1 MYIPEPMSGCW
12 LWLGCVNKEGGYGLL
27 TYRRRQYSAHRFS
40 WTLHRGEIPAGLCV
54 LHKCDTPS
62 CINPDHLWLGT
73 TGDNSRDRERKKR
86 GRASRQFGED
96 NYSAKLGEWAIEAI
110 RDDPRPQREIAR
122 GYGIAQA
129 QVSRIKTRQ
138 RWAHL
143 P

>member
-12 LWLGCVNKEGGYGLL
+12 LWLGCVNKDGGYGLL
-27 TYRRRQYSAHRFS
+27 THHRRQYSAHRFS
-40 WTLHRGEIPAGLCV
+40 WLIHRGEIPPEICV

-62 CINPDHLWLGT
+62 CINPDHLFLGT

-86 GRASRQFGED
+86 GRTSRQFGED
-96 NYSAKLGEWAIEAI
+96 NLQTKLTTDDIQAI
-110 RDDPRPQREIAR
+110 RADTRLQREIAKD
-122 GYGIAQA
+122 YGIRQT